1 MKCVWESHL
10 FIAQVSLV
18 KGDAGQLVAL
28 ADVKHR
34 HRVSPLH
41 QLLRQVSAQE
51 TRAPDD
57 GTPFVTLCDKRR
69 QKKRETL
76 QLTYRVINKPSDRV
90 KSQLTTVDD
99 VLTHRSNAR
108 GHDERNRH
116 QVGGSRQLGV
126 TRTGSQENIYIL
138 TSASDNSLYVSEHT
152 SLVTCSTRVQIQVA
166 L

>member
-1 MKCVWESHL
+1 MTAHRLLLCVTNE
-10 FIAQVSLV
+10 
-18 KGDAGQLVAL
+18 
-28 ADVKHR
+28 
-34 HRVSPLH
+34 
-41 QLLRQVSAQE
+41 
-51 TRAPDD
+51 
-57 GTPFVTLCDKRR
+57 DK
-69 QKKRETL
+69 KKRKETL

-108 GHDERNRH
+108 GHDERSRH

-152 SLVTCSTRVQIQVA
+152 
-166 L
+166 